1 MRLNWITRSALAITL
16 LAIQPL
22 APPLWAQSTTGSLQ
36 GTVTDEQD
44 AVVPGAT
51 VSVRNV
57 DTNAR
62 RTAVTDTAGRWR
74 VYNLPVGN
82 YEVAIELAGFA
93 KVLRSGLTLALNQDA
108 VVDVRLKPASM
119 EETITVQADASL
131 LNTTTPEV
139 GVRFDT
145 KRVAELPVGQ
155 SRDIFSLALS
165 AAGVSQTNTGQASF
179 ASGPDFATN
188 GMRARSNN
196 FMIDGQD
203 SNDVSV
209 TGRVQQI
216 NNTDIVQEI
225 RLITNQFAAEYG
237 RAAGSVFSV
246 VTKNGTNAFHG
257 SGFFF
262 TQRDKWNAL
271 SNLDKAAG
279 LTEPPPW
286 TENQYGFTLGGPI
299 VKDKTFFFGSYQ
311 RWTQKGAGSGFTLNG
326 APTEAGRAV
335 LQQFAGSRPQIA
347 SLLKFLP
354 AAQTPIDKNATFT
367 LGGQTYT
374 VPLGAITGSAAQFY
388 NDDQFSG
395 RIDQR
400 LGVNHNLA
408 ARYLLNDDAS
418 GGTGQVT
425 PGGLTTLGVSKSHS
439 AALWLTSTL
448 RSDMVNELRFGFW
461 RLQTNTSSEDPESE
475 EIPSLEIN
483 ELGLIGF
490 NAGATRTAIGLA
502 VNLPQWRNN
511 DVYQIQDSFS
521 YYRGDHSFK
530 TGFDL
535 RRTTVESFFNPT
547 LRGRLVY
554 PTLQRFVDDVAD
566 VATINKPLPG
576 GSEVV
581 DYAWND
587 AYFFVQDEWRVR
599 PSLTLNLGV
608 RYELPGNWIN
618 SLQEL
623 NKGIVATAGGDPR
636 YALAPIPKRDTNNIQ
651 PRLGFNWNPRTRKD
665 GFLGF
670 LTGGD
675 RMVVRG
681 GYARTNDYAFL
692 NIALNIASSF
702 PQVATVTYGAPVA
715 NAFAR
720 LPGTTPSGLNPLTLT
735 RTIVA
740 DDFRSP
746 YADQFS
752 FELQRQMT
760 NNLIVRAG
768 YVGTRGKDLYQ
779 TLDGN
784 PRQPFST
791 QRVDP
796 ARGIVRLR
804 ANAARSWYD
813 SLQVSAEQRVA
824 KGFSAGLHYTWSR
837 YLDTAS
843 EIFNISNAEVAVA
856 QDSFNIGADKGR
868 SSYDRPHRFTGNF
881 VYELPFGR
889 EQRGGLSKVFGGWQL
904 NSNFTFQ
911 SGSPFSA
918 LNGADPTGA
927 LAGID
932 GLVGSSIRPN
942 LNTNLDLSNMTIEEI
957 KQAGGA
963 SLFKQL
969 CCAASATCPG
979 ERVGNVPRNSL
990 RSDGIFLIDVGL
1002 IKNTRVFRGH
1012 NLQFRAEMFNATNT
1026 RNFGIPDGRINSAN
1040 FLNEKGTD
1048 GGNREIWLS
1057 VRYAF

>member
-1 MRLNWITRSALAITL
+1 
-16 LAIQPL
+16 
-22 APPLWAQSTTGSLQ
+22 
-36 GTVTDEQD
+36 
-44 AVVPGAT
+44 
-51 VSVRNV
+51 
-57 DTNAR
+57 
-62 RTAVTDTAGRWR
+62 
-74 VYNLPVGN
+74 
-82 YEVAIELAGFA
+82 
-93 KVLRSGLTLALNQDA
+93 
-108 VVDVRLKPASM
+108 
-119 EETITVQADASL
+119 
-131 LNTTTPEV
+131 
-139 GVRFDT
+139 
-145 KRVAELPVGQ
+145 
-155 SRDIFSLALS
+155 
-165 AAGVSQTNTGQASF
+165 
-179 ASGPDFATN
+179 
-188 GMRARSNN
+188 
-196 FMIDGQD
+196 
-203 SNDVSV
+203 
-209 TGRVQQI
+209 
-216 NNTDIVQEI
+216 
-225 RLITNQFAAEYG
+225 
-237 RAAGSVFSV
+237 
-246 VTKNGTNAFHG
+246 
-257 SGFFF
+257 
-262 TQRDKWNAL
+262 
-271 SNLDKAAG
+271 
-279 LTEPPPW
+279 
-286 TENQYGFTLGGPI
+286 
-299 VKDKTFFFGSYQ
+299 
-311 RWTQKGAGSGFTLNG
+311 
-326 APTEAGRAV
+326 
-335 LQQFAGSRPQIA
+335 
-347 SLLKFLP
+347 
-354 AAQTPIDKNATFT
+354 
-367 LGGQTYT
+367 
-374 VPLGAITGSAAQFY
+374 
-388 NDDQFSG
+388 
-395 RIDQR
+395 
-400 LGVNHNLA
+400 
-408 ARYLLNDDAS
+408 
-418 GGTGQVT
+418 
-425 PGGLTTLGVSKSHS
+425 
-439 AALWLTSTL
+439 
-448 RSDMVNELRFGFW
+448 
-461 RLQTNTSSEDPESE
+461 
-475 EIPSLEIN
+475 
-483 ELGLIGF
+483 
-490 NAGATRTAIGLA
+490 
-502 VNLPQWRNN
+502 
-511 DVYQIQDSFS
+511 
-521 YYRGDHSFK
+521 
-530 TGFDL
+530 
-535 RRTTVESFFNPT
+535 
-547 LRGRLVY
+547 
-554 PTLQRFVDDVAD
+554 
-566 VATINKPLPG
+566 
-576 GSEVV
+576 
-581 DYAWND
+581 
-587 AYFFVQDEWRVR
+587 
-599 PSLTLNLGV
+599 
-608 RYELPGNWIN
+608 
-618 SLQEL
+618 
-623 NKGIVATAGGDPR
+623 VATAGGDPR

-932 GLVGSSIRPN
+932 GLVGSSIRPS

-969 CCAASATCPG
+969 CGAASATCPG

>member
-1 MRLNWITRSALAITL
+1 VVDFRLRAA
-16 LAIQPL
+16 
-22 APPLWAQSTTGSLQ
+22 AQQ
-36 GTVTDEQD
+36 ETVT
-44 AVVPGAT
+44 
-51 VSVRNV
+51 
-57 DTNAR
+57 
-62 RTAVTDTAGRWR
+62 VT
-74 VYNLPVGN
+74 
-82 YEVAIELAGFA
+82 
-93 KVLRSGLTLALNQDA
+93 
-108 VVDVRLKPASM
+108 
-119 EETITVQADASL
+119 ADAPL

-145 KRVAELPVGQ
+145 KRVAELPVGN

-165 AAGVSQTNTGQASF
+165 AAGVSQTNTGQSSF
-179 ASGPDFATN
+179 AAGPDFAAN

-237 RAAGSVFSV
+237 RAAGSVMSV
-246 VTKNGTNAFHG
+246 VTKSGTNAFHG

-262 TQRDKWNAL
+262 TQRDEWNAL

-279 LTEPPPW
+279 LKEPPPW

-299 VKDKTFFFGSYQ
+299 VKDRTFFFGSYQ
-311 RWTQKGAGSGFTLNG
+311 RWTQKGAGSGRTLNG

-335 LQQFAGSRPQIA
+335 LQQFAGSRPQVA
-347 SLLKFLP
+347 ALLKFLP
-354 AAQTPIDKNATFT
+354 AAQSPIGKSATFT
-367 LGGQTYT
+367 AGGQTYT
-374 VPLGAITGSAAQFY
+374 VPLGSITGSAAQFY

-395 RIDQR
+395 RIDQK
-400 LGVNHNLA
+400 LGPKHNLA
-408 ARYLLNDDAS
+408 ARYLLNDDS
-418 GGTGQVT
+418 TGGTGQVT
-425 PGGLTTLGVSKSHS
+425 PGGLTTVNVSKSQS

-448 RSDMVNELRFGFW
+448 RNDMVNEVRFGFW
-461 RLQTNTSSEDPESE
+461 RLQTNTGSEDPSSE

-511 DVYQIQDSFS
+511 DVFQIQDSLS
-521 YYRGDHSFK
+521 YYRGSHSFK
-530 TGFDL
+530 AGFDL
-535 RRTTVESFFNPT
+535 RRTKVESFFNPT

-554 PTLQRFVDDVAD
+554 PTLQRFIDDVAD

-581 DYAWND
+581 NYDWDD
-587 AYFFVQDEWRVR
+587 AYVFLQDEWRLR
-599 PSLTLNLGV
+599 PSFTLNLGV

-618 SLQEL
+618 SLQDL
-623 NKGIVATAGGDPR
+623 NEGIVAAAGGDQR
-636 YALAPIPKRDTNNIQ
+636 FGLSPIPDRDTNNIQ
-651 PRLGFNWNPRTRKD
+651 PRVGFNWNPRTS
-665 GFLGF
+665 GGGLTGF

-675 RMVVRG
+675 RLVVRG
-681 GYARTNDYAFL
+681 GYARTHDYAFL

-702 PQVATVTYGAPVA
+702 PQVATVTYAAPVA
-715 NAFAR
+715 GAFGR
-720 LPGTTPSGLNPLTLT
+720 LPATTPSGLNPNTLT

-760 NNLIVRAG
+760 SNLVVKAG
-768 YVGTRGKDLYQ
+768 YVGTRGHDLYQ

-791 QRVDP
+791 VRVDP
-796 ARGIVRLR
+796 GRGIVRLR

-813 SLQVSAEQRVA
+813 SLQISADQRLA
-824 KGFSAGLHYTWSR
+824 RGFSAGLHYTFSR

-856 QDSFNIGADKGR
+856 QDSFNIAADKGR
-868 SSYDRPHRFTGNF
+868 SSYDRPHRLTGNF
-881 VYELPFGR
+881 VYELPLGR
-889 EQRGGLSKVFGGWQL
+889 AQEGIVSKVFGGWQL

-927 LAGID
+927 LSGID

-942 LNTNLDLSNMTIEEI
+942 LNTDLPLGDMTIEEI
-957 KQAGGA
+957 KAAGGA

-969 CCAASATCPG
+969 CGNRSATCPG
-979 ERVGNVPRNSL
+979 ERVGNAPRNFL

-1002 IKNTRVFRGH
+1002 IKNTRVFRNH
-1012 NLQFRAEMFNATNT
+1012 NLQFRAEMFNATNS

-1048 GGNREIWLS
+1048 GGNREVWLS